1 MASIEE
7 SRLSSVKSSL
17 ADGSGV
23 PAIMFENQNFC
34 IKEDESNKK
43 SVLQLT
49 LKYVNLQN
57 FICFLFLASF
67 NDFSK

>member
-7 SRLSSVKSSL
+7 SRLSSVKSYL

-34 IKEDESNKK
+34 IKEEESNKK
-43 SVLQLT
+43 SVL
-49 LKYVNLQN
+49 
-57 FICFLFLASF
+57 
-67 NDFSK
+67 